1 MAVEP
6 EFTVV
11 LSTAG
16 SAAEAGDIARALVRR
31 RLAACVNIVGP
42 LTSVFHWD
50 GELRQEE
57 ERLLIIKTRTAHLA
71 ALREKILAEH
81 SYDCPEILEL
91 PVTGGFEP
99 YLDWVRQATSRG
111 S

>member
-1 MAVEP
+1 MAAEP

-11 LSTAG
+11 LTTAG
-16 SAAEAGDIARALVRR
+16 SSAEAGDIARSLVGH

-71 ALREKILAEH
+71 ALRDRILEVH
-81 SYDCPEILEL
+81 SYDCPEIVEL

-99 YLDWVRQATSRG
+99 YLDWVRQATSRE